1 MVDEQRFEQLLSA
14 VSEAIRLQDWDKLIL
29 ANQQLTFALRGP
41 ELSEHH
47 RLQIRECYQA
57 GLAECQQH
65 ADSLWLK
72 IQKTLCEREAMA
84 AYASFGDAESF
95 SG

>member
-1 MVDEQRFEQLLSA
+1 MVDEQRVEPLLFM
-14 VSEAIRLQDWDKLIL
+14 VSEAIRLQNWDKLIL
-29 ANQQLTFALRGP
+29 ANQQVTLALRGAQ
-41 ELSEHH
+41 LSEHH
-47 RLQIRECYQA
+47 RLQIRDCYQA
-57 GLAECQQH
+57 GLAECQLH

-84 AYASFGDAESF
+84 AYACFGDAESF